1 MSAYSASHDWLS
13 LKHHTK
19 PSCVYSFACGE
30 RDSDWDFADTP
41 SRGYSFASEDSPVQ
55 LLNNSGGMDED
66 DAVVKDVWYPH
77 QAATA
82 PVSQDSDMSDDQS
95 SGDDMDMDM
104 DIQQPIQQQQAQYQQ
119 FAQQQQMQQM
129 QSVNTTVNKRK
140 RGAETLEMNLGM
152 ATYEYQQMAFD
163 SSKRVRVG
171 A

>member
-1 MSAYSASHDWLS
+1 MSAYSQDWLS

-19 PSCVYSFACGE
+19 PSCIMYSFACGE

-41 SRGYSFASEDSPVQ
+41 SRGYSFVSEESPIQ

-66 DAVVKDVWYPH
+66 DVVVKDVWRPY
-77 QAATA
+77 QTTATA
-82 PVSQDSDMSDDQS
+82 PITQAAQQMNDDQS

-104 DIQQPIQQQQAQYQQ
+104 DMGFQQPV
-119 FAQQQQMQQM
+119 QQQQMHFQQP
-129 QSVNTTVNKRK
+129 VNTTLNKRK
-140 RGAETLEMNLGM
+140 RGSEALEMNSGM